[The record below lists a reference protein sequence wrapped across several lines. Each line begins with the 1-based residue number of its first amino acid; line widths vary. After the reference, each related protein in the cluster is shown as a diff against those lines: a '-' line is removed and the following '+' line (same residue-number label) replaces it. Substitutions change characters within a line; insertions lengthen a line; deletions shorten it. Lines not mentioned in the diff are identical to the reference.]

1 MAWPSFLAL
10 VLVCLPALS
19 GCTVLEA
26 TGEAVGV
33 VGKAA
38 WEGTKAVGSVVYTGT
53 SMGGQTI
60 NQTNKTLIRSSSG
73 IGASTI
79 SMEKDRIVVPLEREG
94 KSFYVRL
101 KLNNKMSARF
111 LLDTGASALQISRA
125 MFKKLKLRE
134 EKAKTV
140 PVMLAGGGYVR
151 GRVVDIAEV
160 AIGEARVKNVKA
172 IVLDYDNQGVG
183 DGLLGMSFLEN
194 FIFSMDTKKGELIL
208 ERRK

>member
-1 MAWPSFLAL
+1 MGIFIFLLIPFVA
-10 VLVCLPALS
+10 

-38 WEGTKAVGSVVYTGT
+38 WVGAKAVGHVVYTGT
-53 SMGGQTI
+53 SMGGQTL
-60 NQTNKTLIRSSSG
+60 NQTNKTIVRSPSG
-73 IGASTI
+73 AGASTI
-79 SMEKDRIVVPLEREG
+79 SMNKDRIVVPLERDG

-111 LLDTGASALQISRA
+111 LLDTGASAVQISGA
-125 MFKKLKLRE
+125 MSKKLRLRVE
-134 EKAKTV
+134 RAKTV

-151 GRVVDIAEV
+151 GHIVDIAEV

-172 IVLDYDNQGVG
+172 IVLEQDNQGVG

-194 FIFSMDTKKGELIL
+194 FIFSMDTKKGELVL